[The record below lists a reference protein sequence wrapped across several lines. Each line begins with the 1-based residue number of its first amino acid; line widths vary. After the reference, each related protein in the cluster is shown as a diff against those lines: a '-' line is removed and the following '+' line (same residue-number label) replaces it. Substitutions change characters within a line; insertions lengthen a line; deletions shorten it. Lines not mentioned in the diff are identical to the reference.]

1 MDKQIFF
8 QSSLPRAGSTLL
20 QNIIG
25 QNPDFYVTP
34 TSGMLELLF
43 SSMKT
48 YSLSAE
54 FKAQDQTQMRNAW
67 LGYCNGGMQG
77 FFNGLTNKPYV
88 VDKSR
93 GWGIHYDFLSTFV
106 DSPKIICM
114 VRDIRAIYSSMEKN
128 YRKNPEMDKGI
139 INWNNG
145 QGTTIEKRVEY
156 WSQTVPV
163 QLAMTRL
170 KEMIDRGIDK
180 KILFIRFEDLTTNPV
195 DTLDSI
201 YEFLD
206 IPRYQHDF
214 NAIEQITHEDDS
226 VYGAYG
232 DHTIKKV
239 VKPVP
244 MDYNEILTPLVAN
257 KVFNTYPWFNEYFNY
272 QR

>member
-1 MDKQIFF
+1 MNKEIFF

-34 TSGMLELLF
+34 TSGMLELLY

-48 YSLSAE
+48 YSNSDE
-54 FKAQDQTQMRNAW
+54 FKAQDPIEMRSAW
-67 LGYCNGGMQG
+67 LSYCKYGMQG
-77 FFNGLTNKPYV
+77 YFHGLTDKPYV

-93 GWGIHYDFLSTFV
+93 GWGVHYDFLSTFIEKPRV
-106 DSPKIICM
+106 ICI
-114 VRDIRAIYSSMEKN
+114 VRDIRAIYASMEKN
-128 YRKNPEMDKGI
+128 YRKNPELDKGI

-163 QLAMTRL
+163 QLAMNRL
-170 KEMIDRGIDK
+170 KEIIDRGIDK
-180 KILFIRFEDLTTNPV
+180 NMLFIRFEDLTENPV
-195 DTLDSI
+195 DALDKI
-201 YEFLD
+201 YEFLEV
-206 IPRYQHDF
+206 PRHKHDF
-214 NAIEQITHEDDS
+214 DNVEQITVEDDT

-232 DHTIKKV
+232 DHVIKKT

-244 MDYNEILTPLVAN
+244 MDYDKILTPLVAN
-257 KVFNTYPWFNEYFNY
+257 KVYNTYPWFNEYFNY
-272 QR
+272 LR

>member
-25 QNPDFYVTP
+25 QHPDFYVTP
-34 TSGMLELLF
+34 TSGLLELLY

-48 YSLSAE
+48 YSSSSE
-54 FKAQDQTQMRNAW
+54 FKAQDPEEMRKAW
-67 LGYCNGGMQG
+67 LGYCYGGMQG
-77 FFNGLTNKPYV
+77 FFNGITDKPYV

-93 GWGIHYDFLSTFV
+93 GWGIHYDFLNTFNN
-106 DSPKIICM
+106 SPKIICM
-114 VRDIRAIYSSMEKN
+114 VRDIRAIYASMEKN
-128 YRKNPEMDKGI
+128 YRKNPELDKGI
-139 INWNNG
+139 INWTNG

-163 QLAMTRL
+163 HLAMSRL
-170 KEMIDRGIDK
+170 KEIIDRGIDK
-180 KILFIRFEDLTTNPV
+180 KILFIRFEDLTENPV
-195 DTLDSI
+195 DTLDKI

-206 IPRYQHDF
+206 VPRYEHDF
-214 NAIEQITHEDDS
+214 NNILQITQEDDA

-232 DHTIKKV
+232 DHVIKKV

-244 MDYNEILTPLVAN
+244 MDYNQILTPNIAN
-257 KVFNTYPWFNEYFNY
+257 KVYNTYPWFNEYFNY

>member
-25 QNPDFYVTP
+25 QNPYFYVTP

-48 YSLSAE
+48 YSSSAE

-77 FFNGLTNKPYV
+77 FFKGLTNKPYV
-88 VDKSR
+88 IDKSR
-93 GWGIHYDFLSTFV
+93 GWGVHYDFLSTFV
-106 DSPKIICM
+106 DSPKIICI

-128 YRKNPEMDKGI
+128 YRKNPEIDKGI

-156 WSQTVPV
+156 WSNTVPIN
-163 QLAMTRL
+163 LAMSRL
-170 KEMIDRGIDK
+170 KEIIDRGIDK
-180 KILFIRFEDLTTNPV
+180 KILFIKFEDLTENPTEV
-195 DTLDSI
+195 LNNVYDFLRVER
-201 YEFLD
+201 YE
-206 IPRYQHDF
+206 HDF
-214 NAIEQITHEDDS
+214 KNVEQITIEDDS

-232 DHTIKKV
+232 DHVIKKD
-239 VKPVP
+239 VKPIP
-244 MDYNEILTPLVAN
+244 NDYNDILTPNIAN
-257 KVFNTYPWFNEYFNY
+257 KVYNTYPWFNQYFNY
-272 QR
+272 PI